1 MSKHTYNN
9 IGRKLYQLRLE
20 LGLTQ
25 NDVAERCNMSVNYYG
40 RIELEECNC
49 SVNLLDKILQVLGKE
64 IDFK

>member
-40 RIELEECNC
+40 HIEREECNG

>member
-25 NDVAERCNMSVNYYG
+25 NDVAERCNITAVSNG
-40 RIELEECNC
+40 RNATAALICWIRYCRCWER
-49 SVNLLDKILQVLGKE
+49 K
-64 IDFK
+64 

>member
-25 NDVAERCNMSVNYYG
+25 NDVPNAVICRSIITAVSNGGMQ
-40 RIELEECNC
+40 
-49 SVNLLDKILQVLGKE
+49 LQR
-64 IDFK
+64 

>member
-25 NDVAERCNMSVNYYG
+25 NG
-40 RIELEECNC
+40 RIEREECNC

>member
-25 NDVAERCNMSVNYYG
+25 NDVAERCNMSVNYY
-40 RIELEECNC
+40 C
-49 SVNLLDKILQVLGKE
+49 LLYTSPSPRD
-64 IDFK
+64 

>member
-9 IGRKLYQLRLE
+9 IGRKLYQLGVE

-25 NDVAERCNMSVNYYG
+25 SGVGERCNMSVNYYG
-40 RIELEECNC
+40 RIEREECNC

>member
-40 RIELEECNC
+40 RDRK
-49 SVNLLDKILQVLGKE
+49 SVV
-64 IDFK
+64 

>member
-40 RIELEECNC
+40 RIERRNATAALICWIRYCRCWER
-49 SVNLLDKILQVLGKE
+49 K
-64 IDFK
+64 

>member
-40 RIELEECNC
+40 RIEREECNC
-49 SVNLLDKILQVLGKE
+49 LSLIH
-64 IDFK
+64 I